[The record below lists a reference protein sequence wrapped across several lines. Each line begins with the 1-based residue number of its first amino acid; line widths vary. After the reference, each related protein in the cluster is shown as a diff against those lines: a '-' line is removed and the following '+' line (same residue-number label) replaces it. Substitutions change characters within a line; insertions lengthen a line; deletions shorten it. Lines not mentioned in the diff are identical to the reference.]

1 MNGRVEEVMTQLVLV
16 AQPETPCQ
24 DLAHMMR
31 VHRLRAL
38 PVVDAER
45 HVLGIVTDTDLL
57 FKMRLVGG
65 QPVEPDRNDTGE
77 TAASV
82 LARDVMSVPAVVV
95 SVGTGLEDVTNVMRR
110 RRIRHLP
117 VVDRN
122 GRLTGIVTP
131 SDVLKK
137 MLSPAEQFELA
148 SSWAW

>member
-1 MNGRVEEVMTQLVLV
+1 MNGRVEEVMTQMVLV
-16 AQPETPCQ
+16 AQPETPCRE
-24 DLAHMMR
+24 LAHMMR
-31 VHRLRAL
+31 RHRLRAL

-57 FKMRLVGG
+57 FKMRLVGCG
-65 QPVEPDRNDTGE
+65 LDEPDRDDTSK

-82 LARDVMSVPAVVV
+82 LARDVMSVPALVV
-95 SVGTGLEDVTNVMRR
+95 SVGMGLEDVTEVMRL

-117 VVDRN
+117 VVDRS

-131 SDVLKK
+131 SDVLKTV
-137 MLSPAEQFELA
+137 LSPAERFELA

>member
-1 MNGRVEEVMTQLVLV
+1 MNGRVEEVMTQMVLV
-16 AQPETPCQ
+16 AQPETPCR
-24 DLAHMMR
+24 DLAHLMR
-31 VHRLRAL
+31 QHRLRAL

-57 FKMRLVGG
+57 FKMRLVGCG
-65 QPVEPDRNDTGE
+65 DEPDRDDTGG
-77 TAASV
+77 TTASV

-95 SVGTGLEDVTNVMRR
+95 SVGMGLEDVTNVMRR

-137 MLSPAEQFELA
+137 VLSPAERFELA